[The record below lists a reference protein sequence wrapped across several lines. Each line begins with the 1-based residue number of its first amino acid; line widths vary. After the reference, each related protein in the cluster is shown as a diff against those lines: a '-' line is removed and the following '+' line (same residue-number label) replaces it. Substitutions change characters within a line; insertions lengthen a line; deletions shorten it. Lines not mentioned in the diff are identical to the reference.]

1 MTGAQPDADMMSRL
15 QSLSAMLATKPL
27 AARYLQT
34 QATFT
39 IMMNDVFKIIGEAV
53 GL

>member
-1 MTGAQPDADMMSRL
+1 MSRI

-27 AARYLQT
+27 AAKFLQT
-34 QATFT
+34 EAAFSL
-39 IMMNDVFKIIGEAV
+39 MMNDVFKIIGEAV